1 MDFFRANAATVMMR
15 TNSCLIHSSDHR
27 GTRRRTNRPCHECT
41 LKQQPV
47 RSKFVDVW
55 SRNGSFAVA
64 SEVRGHVLRDQPDNI
79 RPRSL
84 SACSRGSR
92 VDVGCLERKRADEG
106 EESERATH
114 GCVFSTSCKNHSR
127 SFWVDGRSSRNIA
140 VEWAPRPDFAQVTF
154 VFITSMSGRNFAS
167 ALSVWN
173 TAFP

>member
-1 MDFFRANAATVMMR
+1 MMR

-64 SEVRGHVLRDQPDNI
+64 SEVRGHVLCDQPDNI
-79 RPRSL
+79 WPRSCGDCIL
-84 SACSRGSR
+84 GSSRQGCYFECS
-92 VDVGCLERKRADEG
+92 CAKKRKKSKQAI
-106 EESERATH
+106 H
-114 GCVFSTSCKNHSR
+114 GCGLATSCENHSR

-140 VEWAPRPDFAQVTF
+140 VEWAPRPDFTHVTF
-154 VFITSMSGRNFAS
+154 VFITFMTSRNLLSG
-167 ALSVWN
+167 LSV
-173 TAFP
+173 